1 MGDQV
6 ISSLVTIALAITGI
20 ATLAVLVSNSAN
32 TAGVIG
38 ATASG
43 FGQDLLAAEAPVTGS
58 GGGLNLASM
67 SGFTGGGSSISPL
80 I

>member
-32 TAGVIG
+32 TAGVIS
-38 ATASG
+38 ASASG
-43 FGQDLLAAEAPVTGS
+43 FGQDLLAAEAPVTG
-58 GGGLNLASM
+58 AAVD
-67 SGFTGGGSSISPL
+67 
-80 I
+80 